1 MIRLELMRRIRQ
13 NANILIIA
21 LLTVTFG
28 LHYLLS
34 TISTKYVL

>member
-21 LLTVTFG
+21 LLR
-28 LHYLLS
+28 LHRFRRKRDGTGARS
-34 TISTKYVL
+34 K